1 MRKKKAAFLLVLIF
15 LLSCILPSGT
25 ALAFSINSMSGA
37 MTLDELK
44 ANLQKNNTLG
54 YNSYDVY
61 TKSFFGEDS
70 LWPELDHNEYTIVDK
85 GIMGPP
91 TPGAELELIERY
103 SMAYPKRNPGI
114 KIPADGEMP
123 DNKWYF
129 ETPIAGDPDEPGD
142 TGYISHQA
150 TVSYEFHYNGVKEDS
165 NEYNWQSWPDKK
177 SYLESEEG
185 GYVKTTLRGY
195 DAYYH
200 EDLNPNGY
208 ESEEKDAPYTG
219 TGKALMTYVVILVPE
234 GQADYV
240 AYVTINIETF
250 VGGTSGYSIAAD
262 GTTKSWGDVNADWIA
277 ASTQLWESTTGPRI
291 EQAIDQVFA
300 SDFRFVRQRVYSG
313 KLVFGGDAPKI
324 DDGVVQDAL
333 TTPGE
338 DSGVTVPAA
347 IVVGVVSGG
356 AAVAGALIAAGRS
369 KDQPPVK
376 GKSYKMYVQK
386 DFGDMLP
393 RGGEPVIVR
402 SRMSEVDE
410 NQTERER
417 NDLTAKIAVSA
428 NGMTIHSVAMVGKY
442 CEATVSIPK
451 DYAQSTASITFVFE
465 GEGGTFTNEV
475 IFNVDVPTIQFYQP
489 NIALKAKDEDGAE
502 IGFTVKGLEPDKTK
516 ISFKFKGGSSYVAA
530 CSEAVTEDGK
540 RVPGTYFAVIAD
552 INEDE
557 GEPGTYAI
565 HTLQVTATD
574 GTISATGEIDIY
586 RVTVGLN
593 VGVNVLDCYRVL
605 KKAAAGK
612 EVKDLTA
619 SDFDIAYT
627 KAPAMILEYD
637 EERQEMFYLPAKAQI
652 SFELIDPEDSMMRD
666 RLDGLG
672 LKAVLTDI
680 KESMSEYTIYC
691 TKGWLEP
698 PLRAP
703 IKLVAK
709 AVEII
714 GEEEREY
721 SCEKEVMLLSQK
733 KRKYPLTSAQMDE
746 DLKLGQWI
754 PDAMCFITDNG
765 LMDDL
770 GGEYMLLGT
779 LWDSFDEKFGYD
791 PILVAQI
798 QTNINDC
805 LFRRRRYA
813 LEQRQRYLEK
823 VQETANA
830 DNNYWTIWSKSFSMV
845 SEKYVDT
852 WGGIATRIAL
862 GFCTGGLS
870 EVAFTAMDINK
881 AVSDYNERTLL
892 CDRTTGGKLIYGSV
906 PVLVSLATA
915 GIVKGVGW
923 SVKVMTPAPVKA
935 GLKNWAMRQSQA
947 VMKKIPEKWI
957 YASKKIYG
965 KFNEFAEKINS
976 YDPRKKMLNIRK
988 AAAQT
993 DALNLKAKI
1002 KAQKDVLDIR
1012 KGPLSGKGQMKSTV
1026 QRAGEL
1032 NAAKKLDRFKKAVD
1046 NVKKNPSPKALNEL
1060 REATIELDKDTFA
1073 LRMLNQ
1079 EGKTEAEIVSKAKI
1093 KNNYRAEYNMRKAEF
1108 IDDPAEEL
1116 IKKKASI
1123 KKGVSEDKVVVKR
1136 ASGKTAQELKEGITS
1151 PFDSDNSPMVIDE
1164 KTGKA
1169 SYFTQAE
1176 TDEMVATSYCEA
1188 TGTSYTSLDDA
1199 MAKSSELKAVGVTPD
1214 SPEFYQEFEKLK
1226 GTVAFSDEAIE
1237 ANMKT
1242 GKFKMAYEYG
1252 QMESAW
1258 DDLWANEA
1266 KRAKV
1271 LDECRRFTNRE
1282 ITELSDDTLKAIQ
1295 MAEKQAECLH
1305 QAPKTYD
1312 LYVGKDIN
1320 GQAYGAASGFSEES
1334 RVFVETCRLA
1344 ENQGMY
1350 NIDLGEMNDILAKRG
1365 TTYSKSVSDMVLD
1378 FKTINTNC
1386 RAANRSAT
1394 SGFMNMSPG
1403 SGLTG
1408 AQLGTAGCVGSSV
1421 SDYANQ

>member
-1 MRKKKAAFLLVLIF
+1 MKKRKAFLLVLLF
-15 LLSCILPSGT
+15 VLFCILPST
-25 ALAFSINSMSGA
+25 KALAFNISLMPGA
-37 MTLDELK
+37 MTIDELK
-44 ANLQKNNTLG
+44 ANLRKNNTTG
-54 YNSYDVY
+54 YNKYDPY
-61 TKSFFGEDS
+61 TQQLFGEDT
-70 LWPELDHNEYTIVDK
+70 LWQDINRNDYTIVDNV
-85 GIMGPP
+85 IMGPP
-91 TPGAELELIERY
+91 TPGAEVERIERF
-103 SMAYPKRNPGI
+103 SMAYPKKNPAI

-129 ETPIAGDPDEPGD
+129 ETPIPGDPDKPD
-142 TGYISHQA
+142 DSAYISHQA
-150 TVSYEFHYNGVKEDS
+150 TVSYEFYYNSVKEDS
-165 NEYNWQSWPDKK
+165 YVYTWQSWPDKK
-177 SYLESEEG
+177 SYLESEES
-185 GYVKTTLRGY
+185 GYVKTTLKGY
-195 DAYYH
+195 EAYYREDCNPEGTEH
-200 EDLNPNGY
+200 EK
-208 ESEEKDAPYTG
+208 KDTPYSG
-219 TGKALMTYVVILVPE
+219 KGKATMTYVVILVPE

-240 AYVTINIETF
+240 AYVTITISTF
-250 VGGTSGYSIAAD
+250 IGGSSGFTYNPD
-262 GTTKSWGDVNADWIA
+262 GTTTSWGNVDADWIA
-277 ASTQLWESTTGPRI
+277 SSKQLWESTTYPRI
-291 EQAIDQVFA
+291 QQAIDQVFE
-300 SDFRFVRQRVYSG
+300 SDFRFIRQRVYPG
-313 KLVFGGDAPKI
+313 ELVFGGDPPKT
-324 DDGVVQDAL
+324 DNGVIQDAL
-333 TTPGE
+333 STPGE
-338 DSGVTVPAA
+338 DGGVSVPAA
-347 IVVGVVSGG
+347 IVVGVLSGG
-356 AAVAGALIAAGRS
+356 AAIAGALAAAGS
-369 KDQPPVK
+369 TKDQPPIK
-376 GKSYKMYVQK
+376 LKSYKMYVQK

-393 RGGEPVIVR
+393 RGGEPVIIR

-428 NGMTIHSVAMVGKY
+428 NGMTIHNVSMVGKY

-451 DYAQSTASITFVFE
+451 EYAESTASITFLFE

-475 IFNVDVPTIQFYQP
+475 IFNVDVPSIEFYQP
-489 NIALKAKDEDGAE
+489 NIALKARDEDGAE
-502 IGFTVKGLEPDKTK
+502 IGFTVKGLEPDKIKVKLK
-516 ISFKFKGGSSYVAA
+516 ITGGSSYVAA
-530 CSEAVTEDGK
+530 CSDAVTEDQK
-540 RVPGTYFAVIAD
+540 PVPGTYFAVIAD

-557 GEPGTYAI
+557 GEPGTYAV
-565 HTLQVTATD
+565 HTLHVTATD
-574 GTISATGEIDIY
+574 GTLTATGEIDIY

-593 VGVNVLDCYRVL
+593 IGVNALDCYRVL
-605 KKAAAGK
+605 KKEAAGK
-612 EVKDLTA
+612 EVKDLVA

-627 KAPAMILEYD
+627 KAPAFILEYD
-637 EERQEMFYLPAKAQI
+637 EEKQEMFYLPAKPEI
-652 SFELIDPEDSMMRD
+652 RFELIDPEDSMMRD
-666 RLDGLG
+666 RLEGLG
-672 LKAVLTDI
+672 LKAILTDI

-703 IKLVAK
+703 IKVVAK
-709 AVEII
+709 AVETI
-714 GEEEREY
+714 GEEEKEY
-721 SCEKEVMLLSQK
+721 TCEREVMLLSQK

-746 DLKLGQWI
+746 DLRINQWI
-754 PDAMCFITDNG
+754 PDALSFITDNG

-779 LWDSFDEKFGYD
+779 LWDSFDERFGFD

-805 LFRRRRYA
+805 LFKRRRYA
-813 LEQRQRYLEK
+813 LEQRQRYYEK
-823 VQETANA
+823 VQETAYA
-830 DNNYWTIWSKSFSMV
+830 DNNYWTIWSKSFAMV

-870 EVAFTAMDINK
+870 EIPFTAMDINK

-892 CDRTTGGKLIYGSV
+892 CDRTTGGKIFYGSV
-906 PVLVSLATA
+906 PVMVSVATA
-915 GIVKGVGW
+915 GLIKGVGW
-923 SVKVMTPAPVKA
+923 SVKVMTPAPIKA

-947 VMKKIPEKWI
+947 VMKKIPEKWV
-957 YASKKIYG
+957 YASKKIYS
-965 KFNEFAEKINS
+965 KFSEYAEKINS

-988 AAAQT
+988 AAAET
-993 DALNLKAKI
+993 DALNLSARA
-1002 KAQKDVLDIR
+1002 KAQKDVLNVR
-1012 KGPLSGKGQMKSTV
+1012 SGPLSGKGELKSTV

-1046 NVKKNPSPKALNEL
+1046 RVKTDPSPKALKEL
-1060 REATIELDKDTFA
+1060 KEATIEMDKDTFA

-1079 EGKTEAEIVSKAKI
+1079 EGKTEAEIISKTKI
-1093 KNNYRAEYNMRKAEF
+1093 KNPYRAEYNLRKAEF
-1108 IDDPAEEL
+1108 IDDPAEKL
-1116 IKKKASI
+1116 IKKKAAL

-1136 ASGKTAQELKEGITS
+1136 ASGKTAEELKEGITS

-1164 KTGKA
+1164 KTGKT

-1176 TDEMVATSYCEA
+1176 TDEMVAKSYCEA
-1188 TGTSYTSLDDA
+1188 TGTSYSSLDDA
-1199 MAKSSELKAVGVTPD
+1199 MKKSSELKAVGVTPD
-1214 SPEFYQEFEKLK
+1214 SPEFYMEFEKLK
-1226 GTVAFSDEAIE
+1226 SLEAFSDDAIE
-1237 ANMKT
+1237 ANIKT
-1242 GKFKMAYEYG
+1242 GKFKMAYEYS

-1271 LDECRRFTNRE
+1271 LDECRRYVNRE
-1282 ITELSDDTLKAIQ
+1282 ITELSDDTMRAIQ

-1320 GQAYGAASGFSEES
+1320 GQAYGAASGFTEES

-1408 AQLGTAGCVGSSV
+1408 AQLGTAGSVGSSV
-1421 SDYANQ
+1421 SDSTNP